1 MSFSNYEYIR
11 PNEKEVEEKFHE
23 ALTKFEKAE
32 TFGEQDNAMKEINT
46 IRNDIDTMWN
56 LCFIRHSIDTKDAF
70 YKDEQE
76 FFDEY
81 NPVVDGY
88 VTKFYNALLV
98 SPFRQQLEEKYGTQ
112 LFKLAELE
120 VKTYDDAVLEELQQE
135 NKISSVYV
143 ELKASA
149 QIEFEGNTYTLEQM
163 QPFLEDADRTRRQ
176 KASKAYN
183 NFFADNQAQ
192 FDDIFDKLVKVRTT
206 IAKKLG
212 FDNFVELGYARM
224 KRTDYNAEMV
234 QVFRKQVEDI
244 IVPVATKLRAR
255 QQERIG
261 VDTLRFYD
269 EGIAFK
275 SGNATPKGEPAWIV
289 EQATT
294 MYKELSPETDEFFTF
309 MRENDLM
316 DLVAKQGKATGGYC
330 TGIVNYEAPYI
341 FANFNGTSGD
351 VDVLTHEAGHAFQG
365 YSSIHFDLPEY
376 ISPTY
381 ESCEIHSMSMEF
393 FTWPWMKNF
402 FKEDIEKYYFGHL
415 SGALL
420 FIPYG
425 VAVDEFQH
433 VIYANPD
440 FTPEERHLA
449 WREIEKKYLPHR
461 NYEGN
466 EYLEK
471 GGFWQRQG
479 HIYEDPFYYIDY
491 TLAEICALQFWKR
504 MHENREGAWKDY
516 VQLCKQGG
524 SKSFVEL
531 VKVANLISPFEDGCV
546 ASVIGEIDAYL
557 DSIDDSVLR

>member
-1 MSFSNYEYIR
+1 MSFENYEYRR
-11 PNEKEVEEKFHE
+11 PNEKEVEGKFHE
-23 ALTKFEKAE
+23 ALTKFEQAT
-32 TFGEQDNAMKEINT
+32 TFEEQDSAMKEINA
-46 IRNDIDTMWN
+46 IRNDIGTMWN

-81 NPVVDGY
+81 DPIVDGY
-88 VTKFYNALLV
+88 VTKFYNALLA
-98 SPFRQQLEEKYGTQ
+98 SPFRVQLEEKYGTQ

-120 VKTYDDAVLEELQQE
+120 VKTYDDVVLEELQQE
-135 NKISSVYV
+135 NKLSSAYV

-149 QIEFEGNTYTLEQM
+149 QIKFEGKEYTIEQM
-163 QPFLEDADRTRRQ
+163 QPFLEDADRARRQ
-176 KASKAYN
+176 KASEAYN
-183 NFFADNQAQ
+183 NFFAENQAN
-192 FDDIFDKLVKVRTT
+192 FDEIFDKLVKVRTT
-206 IAKKLG
+206 IARKLG

-224 KRTDYNAEMV
+224 SRTDYNAEMV
-234 QVFRKQVEDI
+234 EVFRKQVADI
-244 IVPVATKLRAR
+244 IVPIATKLRMR

-269 EGIAFK
+269 EGIEFK

-289 EQATT
+289 EQAAT

-316 DLVAKQGKATGGYC
+316 DLVAKPGKAAGGFC
-330 TGIVNYEAPYI
+330 TEIANYDAPYI

-365 YSSIHFDLPEY
+365 YSSRHFDLPEY
-376 ISPTY
+376 VAPTY

-393 FTWPWMKNF
+393 FTWPWMKHF
-402 FKEDIEKYYFGHL
+402 FKEDIDKYYFGHL

-433 VIYANPD
+433 VIYANPE
-440 FTPEERHLA
+440 FTPEERHQA

-461 NYEGN
+461 NYEGKD
-466 EYLEK
+466 YLEM

-491 TLAEICALQFWKR
+491 TLAQICALQFWKK
-504 MHENREGAWKDY
+504 MHEDREDAWKDY
-516 VQLCKQGG
+516 VELCKQGG

-546 ASVIGEIDAYL
+546 ASVIGEIDSYL
-557 DSIDDSVLR
+557 KSIDDKVLI